1 MTRNALL
8 GLRRSRLPSRLP
20 RAMTIRYQSTF
31 RDIMAFNFYHHPRTP
46 VFIGSYVVLIAFTSN
61 TIFQWMVPKNVD
73 TALRI
78 LTFAVLE
85 LIALFCL
92 TAVFVLSVVLS
103 MVSRKNKTLFAEH
116 TITLGEDSFTEETPY
131 KKTEQKWAIVQK
143 LARTKSYIFI
153 YVAQHEAHIV
163 PRRAF
168 RDDAEW
174 DAFYEYCRQRTR
186 TA

>member
-1 MTRNALL
+1 MQTHLALL
-8 GLRRSRLPSRLP
+8 AGAHSARVGLVPIQRSIRFGPNDQRLL
-20 RAMTIRYQSTF
+20 
-31 RDIMAFNFYHHPRTP
+31 
-46 VFIGSYVVLIAFTSN
+46 
-61 TIFQWMVPKNVD
+61 
-73 TALRI
+73 
-78 LTFAVLE
+78 FAVLE
-85 LIALFCL
+85 IIALSCL